1 MGLDTKILDNIK
13 GAANPT
19 LNVEDVQNAPSYQLS
34 PAEQAMFNEQRSSPS
49 TGALSPHDYY
59 PTLNSPINVGNYSGS
74 VIGSTSLFAPEGAL
88 VPIGMMDAR
97 DAAVQRAA
105 LQKAKEVQDFR
116 AKLEKDAPTSKLVG
130 INEDLTNEYFNHLD
144 SSWEKA
150 LDDNGGDAN
159 KAMYALQ
166 NNPDFQRK
174 TKSFHDLKASGD
186 AVFNKIADVQDRQA
200 KGEVISP
207 ELQMYMKKA
216 QEALDPQHPDFKN
229 LSNYVLGMDAEQEL
243 GHSLN
248 NVAKDVFMQENP
260 GVWSDTSDP
269 DFLKSYESSDKF
281 YTPEHK
287 QYMKETLK
295 SIYPNS
301 TLYSP
306 QRIDK
311 AVEDFASAHQKTLK
325 QSIHNKPSDK
335 GDVEDLNVADISE
348 EKGSL
353 LGKVAGEG
361 KTADTYDEKGNVKT
375 QGQYGTKDRE
385 GNFTQQDGLT
395 FKKPVNVVI
404 PAGADVTDMET
415 GKKRTDKAV
424 RNATI
429 GGIYNAYTYKGQI
442 VDDEFMKD
450 PKKAKLARVTP
461 MVTAIFKEKDEEG
474 KEVET
479 TGHVPLEQ
487 VKNSLRG
494 KRNQNDK
501 VLDEYFTRAKEK
513 TAKLGDTGKAN
524 ITETQSKAT
533 SSGTFYTVKG
543 KKYHESALKKAA
555 DASGMTIQEYLKE
568 VNK

>member
-1 MGLDTKILDNIK
+1 MALDTKILDNIK

-19 LNVEDVQNAPSYQLS
+19 LNVEDVQNSPSYQLS
-34 PAEQAMFNEQRSSPS
+34 PAEQAMFNEQKSSPS
-49 TGALSPHDYY
+49 TGPLSPTDYY

-97 DAAVQRAA
+97 DAAVQKAA

-144 SSWEKA
+144 SSWKKA

-159 KAMYALQ
+159 KATYALQ

-174 TKSFHDLKASGD
+174 TKSFHDLKSHGD
-186 AVFNKIADVQDRQA
+186 AVFNKIADIQDRQA

-216 QEALDPQHPDFKN
+216 QEALDPQHPDFKH

-243 GHSLN
+243 GKSLN
-248 NVAKDVFMQENP
+248 TVAKDVFMQENP
-260 GVWSDTSDP
+260 GVWSDANDP
-269 DFLKSYESSDKF
+269 DFLKSFESSDKF
-281 YTPEHK
+281 YTPQHK
-287 QYMKETLK
+287 EYMKQTLK

-306 QRIDK
+306 ERIDK
-311 AVEDFASAHQKTLK
+311 AVDDFASAHQKTLK
-325 QSIHNKPSDK
+325 QSIHNKPTDK

-348 EKGSL
+348 EQGSL
-353 LGKVAGEG
+353 LGNVVR
-361 KTADTYDEKGNVKT
+361 TDEKG
-375 QGQYGTKDRE
+375 GPAAARE
-385 GNFTQQDGLT
+385 GNFTQMDGLT

-450 PKKAKLARVTP
+450 PKKAKLVEVTP
-461 MVTAIFKEKDEEG
+461 MVPVIFKEKDEEG

-479 TGHVPLEQ
+479 TGQVPLEQ

-513 TAKLGDTGKAN
+513 TAKLGNTGKAPV
-524 ITETQSKAT
+524 TETQSK
-533 SSGTFYTVKG
+533 GT
-543 KKYHESALKKAA
+543 A
-555 DASGMTIQEYLKE
+555 KE
-568 VNK
+568 VKRKTKDGKIAIFNADTKEFLRYE